1 MRSAMLKLGE
11 VVLYYS
17 TNAGEFL
24 TQPKFCPKIKEKSLS
39 IVKSNFSREK
49 GFIYYTNED
58 GNRYKIVLNSNKY
71 LNKYFSECHF
81 FVLLSSHIYTIW
93 QGTG

>member
-1 MRSAMLKLGE
+1 MLKLGE

-17 TNAGEFL
+17 TNAVEFL

-49 GFIYYTNED
+49 GLIYYTNED
-58 GNRYKIVLNSNKY
+58 GNR
-71 LNKYFSECHF
+71 
-81 FVLLSSHIYTIW
+81 
-93 QGTG
+93 